1 MARHSRASVLGRPP
15 DLDAIIARAEADDWK
30 DPRISI
36 DNWAAGGS
44 SSSAVA
50 VEDAQ
55 REAEIARQRAEFLEK
70 QLKGAIAELE
80 LHKKHGREFKTL
92 LEQSEGDLCA
102 ATEHAADLQQRLQL
116 AQEGSRRNADMAQ
129 QLLKHLNTSRVEA
142 KAQARR
148 NAQLEAELAESRR
161 ALATGRGEV
170 APFNGSPVASLPSP
184 LHAADS
190 TPSASLV
197 ARLSSRAALTPVTHD
212 VGVQAD
218 LRSARGSD
226 APGSPTSRMQQ
237 IALQHARELSTVHDE
252 LAKRA
257 VKEVNVEAR
266 P

>member
-15 DLDAIIARAEADDWK
+15 DLDAIVARAEADDWK
-30 DPRISI
+30 DPRTSV
-36 DNWAAGGS
+36 DWAAG

-148 NAQLEAELAESRR
+148 NAQLEAELASRGAHWPM
-161 ALATGRGEV
+161 ALAR
-170 APFNGSPVASLPSP
+170 
-184 LHAADS
+184 LHHS
-190 TPSASLV
+190 MK
-197 ARLSSRAALTPVTHD
+197 
-212 VGVQAD
+212 VQ
-218 LRSARGSD
+218 
-226 APGSPTSRMQQ
+226 
-237 IALQHARELSTVHDE
+237 
-252 LAKRA
+252 
-257 VKEVNVEAR
+257 
-266 P
+266 